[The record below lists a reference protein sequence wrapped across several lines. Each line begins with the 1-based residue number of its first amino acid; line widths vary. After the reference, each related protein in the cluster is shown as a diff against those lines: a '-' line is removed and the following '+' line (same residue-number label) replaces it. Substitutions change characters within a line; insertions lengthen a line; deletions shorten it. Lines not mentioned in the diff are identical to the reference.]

1 LHGFGSLPI
10 RVILYILHH
19 QQQGDPPWLLG
30 ELPTRWIQGRKVVIG
45 VDGA

>member
-30 ELPTRWIQGRKVVIG
+30 ELPPAGYKAAKWSSV
-45 VDGA
+45 